1 MEEEEEEEEEEGNAK
16 KERKRKEKK
25 LVRVK
30 ERWWIGI
37 SAACIRRMK
46 ESRLAAMIRSCSYTL
61 PVSSSST
68 RNSANCSSIATP
80 TQAPQEKKHSSLS
93 LSLARAQRQCSL
105 MTTGGYELDTRQ
117 CEVKYLLKSNFIDCC
132 SLFLIG

>member
-1 MEEEEEEEEEEGNAK
+1 MQK
-16 KERKRKEKK
+16 KKGKEKK
-25 LVRVK
+25 LVRGK
-30 ERWWIGI
+30 EQWWIGI

-80 TQAPQEKKHSSLS
+80 TQAPQEETLLSLS
-93 LSLARAQRQCSL
+93 LSRAQRQCSL
-105 MTTGGYELDTRQ
+105 MTTGGQLSDTHYPNKIPVSAPEDLLPRQ
-117 CEVKYLLKSNFIDCC
+117 C
-132 SLFLIG
+132 